1 MQQLEV
7 VSVSQF
13 GDRLTQIGVSEETAQ
28 RAQSLLCKEVFNGSI
43 SYQHEDDSLA
53 DFIYFMVYCWR
64 YNLCPLCEGDGCS
77 RCKKTGNW
85 VKLNP

>member
-1 MQQLEV
+1 MHHEQ

-43 SYQHEDDSLA
+43 SYQHEEDSLA
-53 DFIYFMVYCWR
+53 DFIYRMVDCWLC
-64 YNLCPLCEGDGCS
+64 NLCPCCEGDGCW

-85 VKLNP
+85 VNLNT